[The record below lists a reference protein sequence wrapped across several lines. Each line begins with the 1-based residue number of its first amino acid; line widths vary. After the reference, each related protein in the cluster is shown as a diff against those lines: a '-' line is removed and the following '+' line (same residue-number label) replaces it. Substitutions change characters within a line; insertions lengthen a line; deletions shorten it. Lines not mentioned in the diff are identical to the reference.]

1 MPSATTAYSDE
12 HETRLDTALP
22 QWQFFAARAST
33 CREVICP
40 SLKKKHLKEAFS
52 FIYIYI
58 YVLLSHSNVLCE
70 TRATMD
76 EFGVYDVQLSPTG
89 NVTCCSLEKAKKPVD
104 IYARIKPFCCY
115 YTNVLCATNT
125 NYYDIHTSALLA
137 CLLFYVVLALLWIA
151 FNIILKTRLLQ

>member
-1 MPSATTAYSDE
+1 M
-12 HETRLDTALP
+12 
-22 QWQFFAARAST
+22 
-33 CREVICP
+33 
-40 SLKKKHLKEAFS
+40 
-52 FIYIYI
+52 
-58 YVLLSHSNVLCE
+58 LLSHSNVLCE

-115 YTNVLCATNT
+115 YTNVHCATNT

-137 CLLFYVVLALLWIA
+137 CLLFYVVLALL
-151 FNIILKTRLLQ
+151 

>member
-1 MPSATTAYSDE
+1 MPGGN
-12 HETRLDTALP
+12 L
-22 QWQFFAARAST
+22 
-33 CREVICP
+33 
-40 SLKKKHLKEAFS
+40 SLSSLVKKKHLKEAFS
-52 FIYIYI
+52 FIYIYIYI

-137 CLLFYVVLALLWIA
+137 CILFYVVLALL
-151 FNIILKTRLLQ
+151 

>member
-1 MPSATTAYSDE
+1 M
-12 HETRLDTALP
+12 
-22 QWQFFAARAST
+22 
-33 CREVICP
+33 
-40 SLKKKHLKEAFS
+40 KEAFS
-52 FIYIYI
+52 FIYIYIYI

-115 YTNVLCATNT
+115 YTNVHCATNT

-137 CLLFYVVLALLWIA
+137 CLLFYVVLALL
-151 FNIILKTRLLQ
+151 